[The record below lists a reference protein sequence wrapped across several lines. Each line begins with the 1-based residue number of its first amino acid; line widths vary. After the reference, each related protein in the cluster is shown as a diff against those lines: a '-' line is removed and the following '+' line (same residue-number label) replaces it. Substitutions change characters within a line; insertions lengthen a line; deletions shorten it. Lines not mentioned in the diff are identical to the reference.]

1 MPVLFPIICD
11 IRKLWQLKLQHLT
24 YHTSYFLKLQHFT
37 YQTSYCMVHW
47 LVQAGTT
54 GDRKTDGWDSDTA
67 GCEMTGSGWCSC
79 RTGGELVVSAPL
91 CSFDDEGFTPIFWE
105 RSCWTRLSCLFV
117 KLSMFLELALY
128 VDRGRALDSIWRFHC
143 LTMKDGW
150 YSYRLKQF
158 VLANIG
164 IRKPSKHWHNNL

>member
-11 IRKLWQLKLQHLT
+11 IRKLWQLKLQHLP
-24 YHTSYFLKLQHFT
+24 

-47 LVQAGTT
+47 LVQAGPT

-79 RTGGELVVSAPL
+79 RTGSELVFSAPL

-105 RSCWTRLSCLFV
+105 RSCWTRLSCLFI
-117 KLSMFLELALY
+117 KLSMFWAVPLFFLELALS

-150 YSYRLKQF
+150 Y
-158 VLANIG
+158 
-164 IRKPSKHWHNNL
+164 